1 MNPVN
6 FSGNEY
12 ENLSNFSAHQIEY
25 NNILFPTCEH
35 LYHYLRYDDIN
46 IQNKI
51 LSARSPSLV
60 HKISQE
66 YKDSQIEIFWK
77 IKVKIM
83 KKIFLLKIEQ
93 HKDVLHTLIHSNN
106 NLIIKQHPLD
116 YYWWVWNDNS
126 WKNIM
131 WKLWMEVRRELNIY
145 I

>member
-1 MNPVN
+1 MDSVY
-6 FSGNEY
+6 FSWNEY
-12 ENLSNFSAHQIEY
+12 ENLSNFSAHQILY
-25 NNILFPTCEH
+25 NNIIFPTCEH
-35 LYHYLRYDDIN
+35 LYHYLRYNDIN

-51 LSARSPSLV
+51 LSARSPFLA

-66 YKDSQIEIFWK
+66 HKNSQIDIFWE

-93 HKDVLHTLIHSNN
+93 HKDVLLTLINSSN

-116 YYWWVWNDNS
+116 YYWWVWSDNS

-131 WKLWMEVRRELNIY
+131 WKLWKEVRSELSN
-145 I
+145 